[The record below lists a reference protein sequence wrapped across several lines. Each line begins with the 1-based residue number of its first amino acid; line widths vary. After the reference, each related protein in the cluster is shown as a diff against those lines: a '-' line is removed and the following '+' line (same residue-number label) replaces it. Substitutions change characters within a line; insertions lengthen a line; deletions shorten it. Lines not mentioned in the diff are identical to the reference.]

1 MRPSTPELRPSPGV
15 RDTGR
20 RLFPSAPAPGFG
32 TGQPVQLGLDELGT
46 PLSEV
51 TFVVVDLETTGGSPK
66 DSAITEI
73 GAVKVRGGEVL
84 GEFQTLVNPG
94 VPIPAFITRLTGI
107 STAMVATAPRI
118 EEVLPSFFEFAHGA
132 VLVAHNAP
140 FDISFLRAAAA
151 GMDLAWPGNQV
162 LDTVPLARR
171 VVTRDEVPNHK
182 LATLAA
188 LFRATIT
195 PDHRALSDARATVDV
210 MHALFERLAPSGVT
224 TLEDL
229 AGATDPVP
237 PDIRRRR
244 HLADG
249 LPDGPGVYLFVG
261 PGEEILYVGTSMHVR
276 RRVRSYFTAA
286 EKRRRMVEMIRL
298 ATSVRAISC
307 ATDLEARVRELR
319 MITEHAP
326 PFNRRSKHPE
336 RMHWIRLTT
345 EAHPRLAVVRYPSA
359 AGSSTAGAPRG
370 PVEIGGKDGTSR
382 SGAGGA
388 GGARPA
394 REPHIGPFASRSR
407 AVAAMEALHA
417 AHPVRQC
424 GGRLPVTP
432 STRATAC
439 ALAEMARCSAPCV
452 PPERHPLAGLDAA
465 RTLAPYPE
473 VVEALQATMAGDASP
488 VVDAL
493 AHRISALVRD
503 ERFED
508 AASDRDRLEAYLSG
522 AARAQRLAPLTT
534 CRQLVAARPREAGGW
549 EIIVVRHGRLAA
561 TAVCERGGDPLA
573 TVASAVASAEHVE
586 APQWPVPACHPE
598 ETDLIITWLNSA
610 GVRLVEVSDPLT
622 CPVRGAERH
631 VVNTSTA
638 QVVAESATEG
648 HRWPPAPSA
657 PSAER
662 DAAY

>member
-1 MRPSTPELRPSPGV
+1 MLPSIPELRPAPGA
-15 RDTGR
+15 RDSGR
-20 RLFPSAPAPGFG
+20 KLFQPAPVGEVAFG
-32 TGQPVQLGLDELGT
+32 TGHPVQLGLDELGT
-46 PLSEV
+46 PLHEV

-66 DSAITEI
+66 DSGITEI

-94 VPIPAFITRLTGI
+94 TPVPAFIARLTGI
-107 STAMVATAPRI
+107 TTAMVASAPRI
-118 EEVLPSFFEFAHGA
+118 EAVLPSFLEFARGT

-140 FDISFLRAAAA
+140 FDISFLRAATVA
-151 GMDLAWPGNQV
+151 MDLVWPGNQV
-162 LDTVPLARR
+162 LDTVTLARR
-171 VVTRDEVPNHK
+171 VVTRDEAPNHK
-182 LATLAA
+182 LSTLAA

-210 MHALFERLAPSGVT
+210 MHALFERLAPTGVT

-249 LPDGPGVYLFVG
+249 LPEGPGVYLFVG
-261 PGEEILYVGTSMHVR
+261 PGEEVLYVGTSTHVR
-276 RRVRSYFTAA
+276 RRVRSYFTAS

-298 ATSVRAISC
+298 ATSVRAIPC

-326 PFNRRSKHPE
+326 RYNQRSKHPE
-336 RMHWIRLTT
+336 RMHWVRLTA
-345 EAHPRLAVVRYPSA
+345 EAHPRLAIVRDPA
-359 AGSSTAGAPRG
+359 AAAASTARTAPVRSVHG
-370 PVEIGGKDGTSR
+370 PSR
-382 SGAGGA
+382 PGPDA
-388 GGARPA
+388 
-394 REPHIGPFASRSR
+394 EPHVGPFVSRSR
-407 AVAAMEALHA
+407 AVAALEALQA

-432 STRATAC
+432 SATATAC
-439 ALAEMARCSAPCV
+439 ALAEMGRCSAPCV
-452 PPERHPLAGLDAA
+452 PPERRPQPLLDADLGS
-465 RTLAPYPE
+465 TSYPD
-473 VVEALQATMAGDASP
+473 VIDALRATMAGDASP

-493 AHRISALVRD
+493 AQRIAALVRD

-508 AASDRDRLEAYLSG
+508 AAGDRDRLEAYLGG

-534 CRQLVAARPREAGGW
+534 CSQLVAARPREGGGW
-549 EIIVVRHGRLAA
+549 EIVVVRYGRLAA
-561 TAVCERGGDPLA
+561 TAVCDRTGDPLA

-586 APQWPVPACHPE
+586 PPLWPAPACHPE
-598 ETDLIITWLNSA
+598 ESDLVISWLGGP

-638 QVVAESATEG
+638 QVVAQSAPAAT
-648 HRWPPAPSA
+648 PAQPAPSA
-657 PSAER
+657 DREAS
-662 DAAY
+662 Y